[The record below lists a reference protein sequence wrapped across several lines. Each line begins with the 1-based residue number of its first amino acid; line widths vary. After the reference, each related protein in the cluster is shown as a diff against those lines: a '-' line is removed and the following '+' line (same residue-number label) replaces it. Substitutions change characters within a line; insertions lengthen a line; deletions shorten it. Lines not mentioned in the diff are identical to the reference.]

1 MTGNVSESSQ
11 DDDSFAFYS
20 SLTPRSADCLTKTD
34 VGDAAGAGKWQ
45 HAVRDKPH
53 RVEVRNRISK
63 LLLRRMG
70 EKRKPENVLRQI
82 PQMTIELETSLYQ
95 NARSFDD
102 YMDMD
107 TLKQRLQEPIQTSLK
122 KREKQCRR
130 GDRQRDSQQSFNEM
144 RQDVDSS
151 QSQSS
156 GSPTAEA
163 ATTDAIAHRST
174 LRPDNIGSGGTI
186 EASAPPS
193 AAIAEPP
200 ECTIPYRLIRTE
212 DISSEG
218 KKRTRPSN
226 LLLEGLAQVCS
237 VEYDAA
243 ERTQERP
250 TVKPEEK
257 KVAPVIIQNC
267 EVLPQ
272 DILIGRSPSQRKHPG
287 NSELNQLL
295 QDRFDEY
302 EDAGKMEKI
311 KIASGIVDEIFRKGG
326 RFLKE
331 NEATL
336 GMTISWTP
344 VGVLQAHRR
353 VASGFRG
360 KRKRQK
366 RADITI

>member
-11 DDDSFAFYS
+11 DDDSFAFYR
-20 SLTPRSADCLTKTD
+20 SLTPRSADYLSNTD
-34 VGDAAGAGKWQ
+34 VGDAAGAVKWQ
-45 HAVRDKPH
+45 HEARDKPH
-53 RVEVRNRISK
+53 RIEVRNCILK

-95 NARSFDD
+95 NAPSFDD

-130 GDRQRDSQQSFNEM
+130 NDRQRDSQQSCIEM
-144 RQDVDSS
+144 RQDVGSS
-151 QSQSS
+151 QSQST

-163 ATTDAIAHRST
+163 ATDAIAQRT
-174 LRPDNIGSGGTI
+174 LRPDNIGSCGTI
-186 EASAPPS
+186 EAPT
-193 AAIAEPP
+193 IAEPP
-200 ECTIPYRLIRTE
+200 ECIIPYRLIRTE
-212 DISSEG
+212 DIPSES

-243 ERTQERP
+243 ERTEERP
-250 TVKPEEK
+250 TVKSEEK
-257 KVAPVIIQNC
+257 PVAPKVIQNC

-295 QDRFDEY
+295 QERFDEY
-302 EDAGKMEKI
+302 EEAGKMEKI
-311 KIASGIVDEIFRKGG
+311 KIASGIVEEIFRKGG
-326 RFLKE
+326 RFLRE

-344 VGVLQAHRR
+344 VGILQAHRR

-366 RADITI
+366 RAGDTITI